1 MINPMD
7 MTGRCVVVTGAS
19 SGLGAETSVLLS
31 QLGARV
37 ILVARNRERLAQTAE
52 LLQGDGHGIEP
63 FDLTKGDEVA
73 AWMKGLVPKYG
84 LLDGVV
90 HFAGALKMQ
99 PNRDWNTRDCEQQ
112 MTINLTACFAL
123 AKAFRQKGVHTQG
136 GTIVFISSVAG
147 LVGEIG
153 LSVYS
158 ASKAGVVGLTRS
170 LALELVRDG
179 VRVNAVAPG
188 FVHTKMVDDVLDRL
202 PPAYLDGQRAKHPL
216 GIGKPRDVAYAVV
229 FLMAETGRWITGAT
243 LVVDGG
249 YTAQ

>member
-19 SGLGAETSVLLS
+19 SGLGTETAVLLS

-63 FDLTKGDEVA
+63 FDLTNCDEVA

-84 LLDGVV
+84 LLGGTV
-90 HFAGALKMQ
+90 HFAGVHKMQ
-99 PNRDWNTRDCEQQ
+99 PNRDWNTRDCEQL

-123 AKAFRQKGVHTQG
+123 ARGFRQKRVHTQEG
-136 GTIVFISSVAG
+136 SIVFISSVAG

-153 LSVYS
+153 LSMYS

-170 LALELVRDG
+170 LAMELLRDG
-179 VRVNAVAPG
+179 VRVNAIAPG
-188 FVHTKMVDDVLDRL
+188 FVYTEMIDGMLDRL

-216 GIGKPRDVAYAVV
+216 GLGKPKDVANAVA